1 MQIRLARLKLVR
13 GVAIAFLIVALPSFA
28 EARGSGVRALVAP
41 TRRADA
47 AALRDEA
54 ARVTRLLAARVGGN
68 VVATDDGEAALEEL
82 AILQRAQRLAASGA
96 LDDAAAVFDAALE
109 AAAHAAA
116 RLGSS
121 AELVSAHVTRAAI
134 ALARGEASR
143 ADELIERVLR
153 FDPGFALLPSED
165 SPRMRRAV
173 DEARRRLGPQ
183 PELRASDLGQSC
195 GGETSVLVVA
205 RALSAERAELVRF
218 DGCKATTTA
227 ALRVGTDDEQL
238 VTALLSPAER
248 HRLIATALPPP
259 PPAPPPVIEADPPP
273 PPSTPMYRRAWFW
286 TVIGAVAAGSAAA
299 VWATQ
304 RDKDTVHVVPHL

>member
-1 MQIRLARLKLVR
+1 MARLKLVR
-13 GVAIAFLIVALPSFA
+13 GVAIAFLFVALPSVT

-47 AALRDEA
+47 VALRDQA
-54 ARVTRLLAARVGGN
+54 ARVTRLLASRVGAN
-68 VVATDDGEAALEEL
+68 VLPVDAEASEEEL

-109 AAAHAAA
+109 AAAHAPA
-116 RLGSS
+116 RLGDS
-121 AELVSAHVTRAAI
+121 AELVSAHITRAAI
-134 ALARGEASR
+134 ALARGEAGR

-173 DEARRRLGPQ
+173 DETRRRLGPQ
-183 PELRASDLGQSC
+183 PELRASDLGQRC
-195 GGETSVLVVA
+195 GGEASVLVVA

-218 DGCKATTTA
+218 DDCKATKTA
-227 ALRVGTDDEQL
+227 ALRVGTDDEDL

-248 HRLIATALPPP
+248 HRLIAAALPAVPPPSPPPVIAPDPP
-259 PPAPPPVIEADPPP
+259 PPAA
-273 PPSTPMYRRAWFW
+273 TPMYRRAWFW